1 MILLN
6 YFKSNFDY
14 RINLTKYLSSQLMLI
29 VSEILYNNKNQGLSS
44 TSSMEHLLILTLFNS
59 LTKLISSKNKVC
71 VYLYSEKLMDASW

>member
-29 VSEILYNNKNQGLSS
+29 VSEIQYNNKNQGLSS

-59 LTKLISSKNKVC
+59 LTKLISNKNKVC

>member
-29 VSEILYNNKNQGLSS
+29 VSEILYNNKNQGLLS
-44 TSSMEHLLILTLFNS
+44 TSSMEHSLILTLFNS
-59 LTKLISSKNKVC
+59 LTKLISSKNKVW
-71 VYLYSEKLMDASW
+71 VYLYSEKLMNASW